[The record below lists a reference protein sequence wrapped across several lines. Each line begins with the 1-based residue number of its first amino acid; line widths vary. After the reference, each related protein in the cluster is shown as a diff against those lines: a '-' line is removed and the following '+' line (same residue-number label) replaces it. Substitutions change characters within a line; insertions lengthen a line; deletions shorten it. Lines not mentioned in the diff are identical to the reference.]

1 MSAIT
6 TNTAWITRYTDALSS
21 KGLTHQVT
29 PFNDITV
36 SVEGADYVIRNTASV
51 VPQRIHLVGYPAEE
65 ITAQPA
71 DIEGVTV
78 KQQFDDMTIRA
89 RGRALLDHQGKVYF
103 DLICV
108 AGEPG
113 DVPAQERLERLLP
126 QLFVLM
132 AQMRQQ
138 LAG

>member
-6 TNTAWITRYTDALSS
+6 ISASWIDRYTSALEAKSLS
-21 KGLTHQVT
+21 HQVG

-36 SVEGADYVIRNTASV
+36 TVEDAEYVVRNTASV
-51 VPQRIHLVGYPAEE
+51 VPQRIHLVGYPTEP
-65 ITAQPA
+65 ITADPDQL
-71 DIEGVTV
+71 ESVTV

-89 RGRALLDHQGKVYF
+89 RGRALPDHQGRVYF

-132 AQMRQQ
+132 TQMQQQ
-138 LAG
+138 LRD

>member
-6 TNTAWITRYTDALSS
+6 TNAAWITRFTAALEA
-21 KGLTHQVT
+21 KGLSHTVG
-29 PFNDITV
+29 PFNDIAV
-36 SVEGADYVIRNTASV
+36 KVEDTEYVIRNTASV
-51 VPQRIHLVGYPAEE
+51 VPQRIHLVGRPAEPV
-65 ITAQPA
+65 TAEAAQL
-71 DIEGVTV
+71 EGVTV

-89 RGRALLDHQGKVYF
+89 RGRAVLDHQGQVYF

-132 AQMRQQ
+132 TQMQQQ
-138 LAG
+138 LKG